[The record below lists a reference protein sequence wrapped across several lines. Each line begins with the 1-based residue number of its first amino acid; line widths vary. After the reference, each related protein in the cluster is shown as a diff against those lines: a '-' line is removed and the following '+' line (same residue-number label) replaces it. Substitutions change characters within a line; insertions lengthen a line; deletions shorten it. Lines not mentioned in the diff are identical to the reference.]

1 MIKRNL
7 LANFIGQGWTAL
19 ISLAFVPLYIK
30 YLGIEAY
37 GLIGLFSLMTA
48 WLSLLDMGMTP
59 TLSREMARFTAGS
72 RSIDF
77 IRDLLRSI
85 EIIIFCIALAIAFI
99 IALSSHWIATY
110 WLTSDALAVDTVT
123 HAFEIMGLVAALR
136 FAESIYRSTIIGL
149 QRQVMFNAISSILAT
164 FRAFGAFL
172 VLVFWSSSIQAF
184 FAWQAFMSI
193 LALLVFASITY
204 TLLPGA
210 TRSAR
215 FSISALQTVWRFAGG
230 MIGITFLSLLLT
242 QVDKILLSKLLSL
255 KDFGY
260 YTLAAT
266 VAGTIYMII
275 TPVTQAIYPRLCEL
289 QVANNFRRLCV
300 VYHKSAQLVTVFAGS
315 AAMVIIVF
323 SQSFLQLWTQNV
335 ELSKHV
341 APLLSLLLIGNLLNG
356 LMMIP
361 YVAQL
366 AFGWT
371 SLSIRINCLA
381 VALIVPAIL
390 WATPRFGASGAALAW
405 VTLNIGYLAFG
416 IHYMHKKILI
426 GEKMSW
432 YFNDLAFPLVSGL
445 SVALAIRYTGFA
457 SGSILDIIVML
468 LLASILVF
476 AASMLS
482 ANLLRPQIFVLMRK
496 CLNVY

>member
-1 MIKRNL
+1 
-7 LANFIGQGWTAL
+7 
-19 ISLAFVPLYIK
+19 
-30 YLGIEAY
+30 
-37 GLIGLFSLMTA
+37 
-48 WLSLLDMGMTP
+48 
-59 TLSREMARFTAGS
+59 
-72 RSIDF
+72 
-77 IRDLLRSI
+77 
-85 EIIIFCIALAIAFI
+85 
-99 IALSSHWIATY
+99 
-110 WLTSDALAVDTVT
+110 
-123 HAFEIMGLVAALR
+123 
-136 FAESIYRSTIIGL
+136 
-149 QRQVMFNAISSILAT
+149 
-164 FRAFGAFL
+164 
-172 VLVFWSSSIQAF
+172 
-184 FAWQAFMSI
+184 MSI

-204 TLLPGA
+204 TLIPGA
-210 TRSAR
+210 TRSSR

-275 TPVTQAIYPRLCEL
+275 MPVTQAIYPRLCEL
-289 QVANNFRRLCV
+289 QVANNFRRLHV
-300 VYHKSAQLVTVFAGS
+300 VYHKSAQLVTTFAGS
-315 AAMVIIVF
+315 AALVIIVF

-341 APLLSLLLIGNLLNG
+341 APLLSLLMIGNLLNG
-356 LMMIP
+356 LMIIP
-361 YVAQL
+361 YEAQL

-390 WATPRFGASGAALAW
+390 WATPRFGAVGAALAW

-445 SVALAIRYTGFA
+445 SVALAIRYSGFA
-457 SGSILDIIVML
+457 SGSTLDIIVGL

-476 AASMLS
+476 AAALLS
-482 ANLLRPQIFVLMRK
+482 AD
-496 CLNVY
+496 